1 MIYVVTGFPR
11 SGTSAVMRCLEF
23 AGIVPVRREARDI
36 VMNRHATPDYHPNPH
51 GWYEV
56 LEHEFSRLGFTDGI
70 SGGRS
75 IKIPLH
81 SVVALG
87 ARQRAAV
94 IFCHRD
100 PDEIRVSHM
109 RAFPK
114 DNFDKLYPNWP
125 HSYHQMMAAARSI
138 MADRNSVD
146 VYDVDFAELHRSPYD
161 ALGSLPIDRVAAERG
176 VDRSLYRNRVTPR
189 AA

>member
-23 AGIVPVRREARDI
+23 AGIAPVRREARDI

-56 LEHEFSRLGFTDGI
+56 LEHEFSRLGFTD
-70 SGGRS
+70 SLPDGRAA
-75 IKIPLH
+75 KIPLH
-81 SVVALG
+81 SVIALG
-87 ARQRAAV
+87 AKHQAAV

-100 PDEIRVSHM
+100 PEEIRASHM

-114 DNFDKLYPNWP
+114 QDFDRAYPNWP
-125 HSYHQMMAAARSI
+125 RSYHEMMAEARSI
-138 MADRNSVD
+138 MADRRCVILHD
-146 VYDVDFAELHRSPYD
+146 VEFRTLHSDPVY
-161 ALGSLPIDRVAAERG
+161 ALQDLPIDTQKAAQG
-176 VDRSLYRNRVTPR
+176 VDRNLYRNRATPR